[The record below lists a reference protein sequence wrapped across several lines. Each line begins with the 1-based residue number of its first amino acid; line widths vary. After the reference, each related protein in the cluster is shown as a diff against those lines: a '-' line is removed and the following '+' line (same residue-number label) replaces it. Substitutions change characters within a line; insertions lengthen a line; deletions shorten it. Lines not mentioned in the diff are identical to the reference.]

1 MEFMIP
7 KQYRTT
13 LIFVLALAAMA
24 SGLLALSIGSIAIA
38 PGELLS
44 ICLGPLASIF
54 GFADPDPAHSSI
66 ILHLRL
72 PRILLALLAGGGLAL
87 AGATLQGLFRNPLAD
102 PALIG
107 VSSGGAVGAGLVLLI
122 GSRLTTTSALWSS
135 PYSLML
141 MAILGSIGS
150 TYLVYRLSKTGG
162 RIHVPTMLLCG
173 IAVNAFGGALVG
185 VMLFCADLDTLREIT
200 FWGMG
205 SFSRAPHTAV
215 FAATPLFLLL
225 LSLLLSQSK
234 VLNVLLLGNAEA
246 LHLGFDPHPI
256 QRRLI
261 LLSGALVGLS
271 VALCGSIAFV
281 GLVTPHL
288 VRLLV
293 GPNHRYLLPGSALA
307 GAVLMVLV
315 DLLANNLLAGAN
327 IPIGILTAFI
337 GAPFFLY
344 LLFSARRKEIV

>member
-1 MEFMIP
+1 MIP
-7 KQYRTT
+7 KQYRRS
-13 LIFVLALAAMA
+13 FVAIL
-24 SGLLALSIGSIAIA
+24 LLATLACSFAALNFGSIDIP
-38 PGELLS
+38 PGEILS
-44 ICLGPLASIF
+44 ICLGSLGSLL
-54 GFADPDPAHSSI
+54 GLDDPAPEKATI
-66 ILHLRL
+66 ILQLRL
-72 PRILLALLAGGGLAL
+72 PRVLLALLAGGGLAL

-107 VSSGGAVGAGLVLLI
+107 VSSGGAVGAGLVLLL
-122 GSRLTTTSALWSS
+122 GSTLSFTPAIWSS
-135 PYSLML
+135 PYTLML
-141 MAILGSIGS
+141 VAMLGSVAS
-150 TYLVYRLSKTGG
+150 TQLVYSLSKTGG

-185 VMLFCADLDTLREIT
+185 VMLYCADLDTLREIT

-205 SFSRAPHTAV
+205 SFSRAPHLAV
-215 FAATPLFLLL
+215 FAASPLFVLLILLL
-225 LSLLLSQSK
+225 LRQSHP
-234 VLNVLLLGNAEA
+234 LNVLLLGNAEA

-261 LLSGALVGLS
+261 LLCGALVGLS

-281 GLVTPHL
+281 GLVIPHL

-293 GPNHRYLLPGSALA
+293 GPNHRYLLPASFFA
-307 GAVLMVLV
+307 GAILMVVV
-315 DLLANNLLAGAN
+315 DLLAHNLLSNAN

-344 LLFSARRKEIV
+344 LLLNARRKEIV

>member
-1 MEFMIP
+1 MIP
-7 KQYRTT
+7 KEYRRS
-13 LIFVLALAAMA
+13 LVLALLLITLA
-24 SGLLALSIGSIAIA
+24 SGFVALNFGTIAIPSIEVLA
-38 PGELLS
+38 
-44 ICLGPLASIF
+44 ICLGPFSSLLGLAE
-54 GFADPDPAHSSI
+54 AAPEHSAI
-66 ILHLRL
+66 IQQIRL
-72 PRILLALLAGGGLAL
+72 PRVLLALFAGGGLAL

-107 VSSGGAVGAGLVLLI
+107 VSSGGAVGAGIVLLL
-122 GSRLTTTSALWSS
+122 GSSLSTGSAFWES
-135 PYSLML
+135 PYTL
-141 MAILGSIGS
+141 MALAMLGSVGS
-150 TYLVYRLSKTGG
+150 TQLVYSLSKTGG

-205 SFSRAPHTAV
+205 SFSRAPYAAV
-215 FAATPLFLLL
+215 FAASPLFFVLILLL
-225 LSLLLSQSK
+225 LRQSQA
-234 VLNVLLLGNAEA
+234 LNVLLLGNAES
-246 LHLGFDPHPI
+246 LHLGYDPHPI

-261 LLSGALVGLS
+261 LLCGALVGLS

-293 GPNHRYLLPGSALA
+293 GPNHRYLLPATFLA
-307 GAVLMVLV
+307 GAVLMIVV
-315 DLLANNLLAGAN
+315 DLLAHNLLANAN